1 MVIGVQAAPLM
12 CDVGVQC
19 NLLHIPTTSTPKK
32 GVIAP
37 VAENEDTFELTEE
50 EESETEPTEST
61 IDWES
66 TTTEDEEQIPVEK
79 QLIFLVFESTLMLL
93 FATCVACG
101 STFISIKRHVI
112 GSFLSI
118 KQACSQCNNTFVW
131 ESQPYIRNIPAGNL
145 LISAAILFTGSLPAK
160 ALRVFK
166 TLYCATISR
175 KTFFRHQKKYLHPAI
190 HVIWEKNQILL
201 LSKLKE
207 KQQGLVIGGD
217 GRSDSPGHSAKYGSY
232 SMLELNLNKIVDIQL
247 VQVKLYYGEVC
258 GVY

>member
-19 NLLHIPTTSTPKK
+19 NLLHLPMTLTPKK

-37 VAENEDTFELTEE
+37 VVEDEDTFEFTEE

-61 IDWES
+61 MNWES
-66 TTTEDEEQIPVEK
+66 TTSEDEEQILVEK
-79 QLIFLVFESTLMLL
+79 QLTFLAFESALMLL

-101 STFISIKRHVI
+101 STFISIKQHVI

-145 LISAAILFTGSLPAK
+145 LTSAAILFTGSLPAK

-166 TLYCATISR
+166 TLHCDTMSR

-190 HVIWEKNQILL
+190 RVI
-201 LSKLKE
+201 
-207 KQQGLVIGGD
+207 
-217 GRSDSPGHSAKYGSY
+217 
-232 SMLELNLNKIVDIQL
+232 
-247 VQVKLYYGEVC
+247 
-258 GVY
+258 